1 MALKLKLDL
10 GTMPAAA
17 KAVLSILPALIISVV
32 VIMFFIVPKNKE
44 TKRLNAEITKQE
56 NQIAVDQAK
65 AARLAVLK
73 VENEKLKKRLDE
85 LKLQLPEEKEISG
98 LLKQVSDLGIRSG
111 LKIVSWKPEAK
122 KDHPSGIIFEIP
134 LAVEI
139 SGSYHSLGVF
149 FSNLTKLDRIVNIAD
164 IKIGDPK
171 PQRTEATVKIT
182 FKATTFSSVSDK
194 EAVEKAEKVPA
205 AKGPAARGVKK

>member
-10 GTMPAAA
+10 GAMPAAA
-17 KAVLSILPALIISVV
+17 KAVLSILPAVIISVV

-134 LAVEI
+134 LAVEL

-149 FSNLTKLDRIVNIAD
+149 FSNLTKMDRIVNIAD

-182 FKATTFSSVSDK
+182 FKAATFSSVSDK
-194 EAVEKAEKVPA
+194 EAVEKAEK
-205 AKGPAARGVKK
+205 GPAATGVKK

>member
-1 MALKLKLDL
+1 MALKLKFDL

-73 VENEKLKKRLDE
+73 IENEKLKKRLDE

-134 LAVEI
+134 LAVEL

-164 IKIGDPK
+164 IKISDPK

-182 FKATTFSSVSDK
+182 FKAATFSGITEK
-194 EAVEKAEKVPA
+194 EAMEMGAAA
-205 AKGPAARGVKK
+205 AKGAKK

>member
-10 GTMPAAA
+10 GAMPAAA
-17 KAVLSILPALIISVV
+17 KAVLSILPAVIISVV

-65 AARLAVLK
+65 AARLATLK
-73 VENEKLKKRLDE
+73 IENEKLKKRLDE

-139 SGSYHSLGVF
+139 AGSYHSLGVF

-164 IKIGDPK
+164 IKIGEPK
-171 PQRTEATVKIT
+171 PQRTEAIVKIT

-194 EAVEKAEKVPA
+194 EAVEKAA
-205 AKGPAARGVKK
+205 ADAKGVKK